1 MYYKVWDHNA
11 LRRGF
16 FKEFAD
22 DVNAKIAEGVDES
35 RHEIAKQL
43 IVNGKLS
50 DEEIAS
56 CSGLSVE
63 DVVVLRCQLEK

>member
-63 DVVVLRCQLEK
+63 DVVVLRSQLEK

>member
-16 FKEFAD
+16 FKEVAD

-43 IVNGKLS
+43 IVDGKLS

-63 DVVVLRCQLEK
+63 DVVVLRSQLEK

>member
-1 MYYKVWDHNA
+1 MYHKVWDHNA

-63 DVVVLRCQLEK
+63 DVVVLHCQLEK